1 MTTNREKVLN
11 GEAVLV
17 TDGRLREM
25 QRIAMANE
33 GAGEYLY
40 HWHWVAVINELIE
53 RRVEV
58 ERLRHALE
66 MAARRF
72 EYIARGASP
81 DIANAPAGAKEA
93 REALERAASAAE
105 SADPLASKDHD
116 LARQAAEETAA
127 EVRAEV
133 ARLQARIDALMLEY
147 CPGEM
152 TPEQT
157 AEWARHQVPHQLSA
171 AEREALERESA
182 AVDAVATEPK
192 RAYYETREPPH
203 CPTCGRER

>member
-81 DIANAPAGAKEA
+81 DIANAPTGAKAA
-93 REALERAASAAE
+93 REALERA
-105 SADPLASKDHD
+105 P
-116 LARQAAEETAA
+116 AAEE
-127 EVRAEV
+127 
-133 ARLQARIDALMLEY
+133 
-147 CPGEM
+147 
-152 TPEQT
+152 
-157 AEWARHQVPHQLSA
+157 S
-171 AEREALERESA
+171 
-182 AVDAVATEPK
+182 
-192 RAYYETREPPH
+192 
-203 CPTCGRER
+203 

>member
-58 ERLRHALE
+58 ERLTADL
-66 MAARRF
+66 
-72 EYIARGASP
+72 
-81 DIANAPAGAKEA
+81 
-93 REALERAASAAE
+93 ASAHE
-105 SADPLASKDHD
+105 QLADQT
-116 LARQAAEETAA
+116 ARWAAVVNERDAL
-127 EVRAEV
+127 R
-133 ARLQARIDALMLEY
+133 ARIDALMLEY
-147 CPGEM
+147 CPDEM
-152 TPEQT
+152 TADQT

-203 CPTCGRER
+203 SPASAR